1 MLRQLV
7 AVGLLAVA
15 AAPAVAQVDSERTS
29 YSINAQNGWLGMGL
43 ECSRCTLTTS
53 EEGEARAWTFSE
65 SPRVFS
71 VDADGPADR
80 AGLRIGDLLIAID
93 GVALTTASGGR
104 AFAGIRPRQAVRLT
118 YRRGGQERTAR
129 LVAGAKP
136 LTGARE
142 LVEAARA
149 MRLEHDDQERT
160 LERSREQLE
169 RSRDQLERVRE
180 LLERRL
186 ETMSEHRTTGDST
199 QLEELGRTLTLQEA
213 ALARAMAAR
222 SALETPDA
230 SELTPEP
237 PEPPV
242 AALTPVPRAP
252 VAAVPPVVAVA
263 PVPPAPIPP
272 GPLSEHDWN
281 RLTGP
286 LRYSGRLGDVVIA
299 VRGPGA
305 VTTSQVTDTEVIITS
320 GDMSVRLELQ
330 PRAAPR
336 AARPAPAARP
346 PRD

>member
-180 LLERRL
+180 LLEQRL
-186 ETMSEHRTTGDST
+186 ETMSEHRTAGDT
-199 QLEELGRTLTLQEA
+199 AKLEELRRTLTLQEA

-222 SALETPDA
+222 SALETPD
-230 SELTPEP
+230 SPELTPEP

-242 AALTPVPRAP
+242 VAAAPRAP
-252 VAAVPPVVAVA
+252 IAAAPPVVAVA
-263 PVPPAPIPP
+263 PVPPAPIPA